1 MIPDAR
7 SLRYLPVIVHSGHES
22 AFDAL
27 VALDVPRDEAM
38 DLVVAHWPAASVA
51 IFAQVDGGRAVAAVP
66 LPDGRWAAGNAYP
79 EHACTTAAEAERR
92 LQRLLK
98 RGRRGLVAPFFG

>member
-1 MIPDAR
+1 VIAESRP
-7 SLRYLPVIVHSGHES
+7 LRYLPVIVHSGHDS

-38 DLVVAHWPAASVA
+38 DLVVAHWSATSVA
-51 IFAQVDGGRAVAAVP
+51 ILAQVDGGRAVAAVP

-79 EHACTTAAEAERR
+79 EHACATAAEAERR
-92 LQRLLK
+92 LTRLLK
-98 RGRRGLVAPFFG
+98 RGRHGLVAPFFG

>member
-1 MIPDAR
+1 MTAESPP
-7 SLRYLPVIVHSGHES
+7 LRYLPVIVHSGHDS

-38 DLVVAHWPAASVA
+38 DLVVAHWAAASSA
-51 IFAQVDGGRAVAAVP
+51 ILTHVDGGRAVAAVP

-79 EHACTTAAEAERR
+79 EHACATAAEAERR
-92 LQRLLK
+92 LSRLLR
-98 RGRRGLVAPFFG
+98 RGRHGLVAPFFG